1 MKEVTTAKLLSS
13 PAATAQAA
21 PRAGGRKWGDK
32 AEGPGIRPQTWGDML
47 ATMEMQASGA
57 AVGLCLLG
65 RRSGVGP
72 SGPAVA
78 RADSRAQRF
87 PLSQS
92 HLAEG
97 EEEGGSLG
105 VPQGA
110 LLAMKSLQMGRES
123 HH

>member
-1 MKEVTTAKLLSS
+1 M
-13 PAATAQAA
+13 
-21 PRAGGRKWGDK
+21 
-32 AEGPGIRPQTWGDML
+32 
-47 ATMEMQASGA
+47 
-57 AVGLCLLG
+57 
-65 RRSGVGP
+65 GP
-72 SGPAVA
+72 SGPALA
-78 RADSRAQRF
+78 RADSRAQHL

-105 VPQGA
+105 APQGA

>member
-1 MKEVTTAKLLSS
+1 MREVPTGKLPSS
-13 PAATAQAA
+13 PAPTTQAA
-21 PRAGGRKWGDK
+21 PRPGGRKWGDK
-32 AEGPGIRPQTWGDML
+32 AEGPGMQPRTWGDML
-47 ATMEMQASGA
+47 AAMEMQASGA

-65 RRSGVGP
+65 RSSGVGP

-78 RADSRAQRF
+78 RADSGAQHL

-97 EEEGGSLG
+97 EEEGGRPG
-105 VPQGA
+105 APQGA
-110 LLAMKSLQMGRES
+110 LLATKCLQMGRES